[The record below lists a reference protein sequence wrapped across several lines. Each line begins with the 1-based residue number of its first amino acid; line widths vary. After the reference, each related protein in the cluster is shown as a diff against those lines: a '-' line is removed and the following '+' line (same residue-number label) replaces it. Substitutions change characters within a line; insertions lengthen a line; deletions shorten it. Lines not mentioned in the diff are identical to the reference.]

1 MSPEA
6 GELVELHR
14 KMLLVREFDQLAI
27 ELRKQGRIHG
37 VVHPYVGQEAVAVGA
52 CAALRATDRITS
64 THRGHG
70 HCIAKGADINRMM
83 AELFGR
89 VDGYCKGKGG
99 SMHIADFAIG
109 MLGAN
114 GIVAGGMPI
123 ACGAALAA
131 QLEGAGRV
139 AACFFGDGATGE
151 GEFHESLNIASLW
164 KLPLIFV
171 CENNQYG
178 ADNAVESTRVIADIA
193 LHAPAYGLPGVTV
206 DGNDVLAVRA
216 ATAAAAERARRGEG
230 PTLLHCQTF
239 RWLFHAMRDAPPP
252 ETRSAELLAEWR
264 RRDRDPITRFE
275 DYLTTQK
282 VLGEAD
288 LVALRG
294 TVKRD
299 LQAAV
304 DFAEA
309 SPYPEP
315 KDLLTD
321 MFAE

>member
-1 MSPEA
+1 VWSLPVVFVCQNNRY
-6 GELVELHR
+6 GEFTPLTETQRV
-14 KMLLVREFDQLAI
+14 DQL
-27 ELRKQGRIHG
+27 
-37 VVHPYVGQEAVAVGA
+37 
-52 CAALRATDRITS
+52 
-64 THRGHG
+64 
-70 HCIAKGADINRMM
+70 
-83 AELFGR
+83 
-89 VDGYCKGKGG
+89 
-99 SMHIADFAIG
+99 
-109 MLGAN
+109 
-114 GIVAGGMPI
+114 
-123 ACGAALAA
+123 
-131 QLEGAGRV
+131 
-139 AACFFGDGATGE
+139 
-151 GEFHESLNIASLW
+151 
-164 KLPLIFV
+164 
-171 CENNQYG
+171 
-178 ADNAVESTRVIADIA
+178 STRAA
-193 LHAPAYGLPGVTV
+193 GYGLPGVTV

-275 DYLTTQK
+275 DYLTSQK
-282 VLGEAD
+282 ILGDAE
-288 LVALRG
+288 LVGLRG
-294 TVKRD
+294 KVKGD